1 LVLAEGPKQRLYDES
16 LLRRGVEF
24 HGHGGPFM
32 VIGLRM
38 GLLALEEL
46 NVRGWFGLSCV
57 AELEWAPPDSCV
69 LDGIQVSTG
78 CTMGKRNI
86 RVEERKDVISA
97 SFTQGG
103 RGATIRVRDEILTRV
118 REELEVDDHDVN
130 KETHEAENLR
140 LMDEIAAMSMPEL
153 FIVSR
158 FERSK

>member
-1 LVLAEGPKQRLYDES
+1 MLAEGPKQRLYDES
-16 LLRRGVEF
+16 LLRWGVEF

-46 NVRGWFGLSCV
+46 NARGWFGLSCV
-57 AELEWAPPDSCV
+57 AELKWAPPDSCV

-86 RVEERKDVISA
+86 RVDERRNVISA

-103 RGATIRVRDEILTRV
+103 RGVSIMVSDEVLTRIR
-118 REELEVDDHDVN
+118 REMEEDNHDVG
-130 KETHEAENLR
+130 EEAREAENLR
-140 LMDEIAAMSMPEL
+140 LMDKIAAMSMPEL
-153 FIVSR
+153 FKVSW
-158 FERSK
+158 FECSK

>member
-1 LVLAEGPKQRLYDES
+1 VLAEGTKQRLYDES

-46 NVRGWFGLSCV
+46 NARGWFGLSCV

-86 RVEERKDVISA
+86 RVDERRNVISA

-103 RGATIRVRDEILTRV
+103 RGVSIMVSDEVLTRIR
-118 REELEVDDHDVN
+118 REMEEDDHDVGG
-130 KETHEAENLR
+130 EAREAENLR
-140 LMDEIAAMSMPEL
+140 LMDEIATMSIPEL

-158 FERSK
+158 FECSK

>member
-1 LVLAEGPKQRLYDES
+1 MLAEGTKQRLYDES

-86 RVEERKDVISA
+86 RVDERRNVISA

-103 RGATIRVRDEILTRV
+103 RGVSIMVSDEVLTRIR
-118 REELEVDDHDVN
+118 REMEEDDHDVGG
-130 KETHEAENLR
+130 EAREAENLR
-140 LMDEIAAMSMPEL
+140 LMDEIATMSIPEL

-158 FERSK
+158 FECSK

>member
-1 LVLAEGPKQRLYDES
+1 MLAEGPKQRLYDES

-86 RVEERKDVISA
+86 RVDERRNVISA

-103 RGATIRVRDEILTRV
+103 RGVSIMVSDEVLTRIR
-118 REELEVDDHDVN
+118 REMEEDDHDVGG
-130 KETHEAENLR
+130 EAREAENLR
-140 LMDEIAAMSMPEL
+140 LMDEIATMSIPEL

-158 FERSK
+158 FECSK